1 MKYKGFEIDDNKID
15 EYVESLDI
23 SIAEAC
29 DLILEESGKI
39 DEPEEVTEA
48 IKNAEK
54 NVKRRYEKSETKR
67 KATTK
72 ERKVDEVKGY
82 LLGCTKTLL
91 EGLGATETAVKTETE
106 ISFQYQGASYTFKL
120 TKHRPPKNA
129 NHKPL
134 GSTEAEI
141 AHSNY
146 IDLLG
151 ELERANE
158 KKGW

>member
-72 ERKVDEVKGY
+72 KRKVDEVKGY

-106 ISFQYQGASYTFKL
+106 INFQYQGASYTFKL
-120 TKHRPPKNA
+120 TRHKAPK
-129 NHKPL
+129 K
-134 GSTEAEI
+134 
-141 AHSNY
+141 
-146 IDLLG
+146 
-151 ELERANE
+151 
-158 KKGW
+158 

>member
-120 TKHRPPKNA
+120 TKHRPPK
-129 NHKPL
+129 K
-134 GSTEAEI
+134 
-141 AHSNY
+141 
-146 IDLLG
+146 
-151 ELERANE
+151 
-158 KKGW
+158 